1 MSANTAVVATFTQ
14 TAINNYSLTVS
25 KVGSGTVTS
34 DTGAINCGATCSAS
48 LASGSTII
56 LTAAPAANYTFNGW
70 SGGVC
75 SGTGTCSVTMSAART
90 VVATFTSSGGGGT
103 SALSFHTYA
112 SNPSGN
118 GTSPMT
124 TSAVDTTSATPVTI
138 LVQMLTQ
145 TTGAFA
151 GLSDNKGNTY
161 VRIGSAQNYAGTAE
175 TLLYKCENATVG
187 TGHTFSL
194 TKPSGWEKD
203 EATIFVVGV
212 NGGIGSVG
220 VWSFLNTSTF
230 SGTAITTTAANSVVV
245 SFWGPADWSGGTV
258 NYTPPSGWTKLDQVP
273 DASNSNSG
281 ADAYKVV
288 AASGTSV
295 NTTWTSTQSVQSG
308 SSMWLIEVKP

>member
-1 MSANTAVVATFTQ
+1 MSANTAVTATFTQ
-14 TAINNYSLTVS
+14 TPTNNYSLTVS

-48 LASGSTII
+48 LASGSTIV
-56 LTAAPAANYTFNGW
+56 LTAAPAANYTFSGW

-103 SALSFHTYA
+103 LTVGFHTYKA
-112 SNPSGN
+112 NPSGS

-124 TSAVDTTSATPVTI
+124 TPAVDTTASGPVTI
-138 LVQMLTQ
+138 LIQVLTQ
-145 TTGAFA
+145 TNGAFA
-151 GLSDNKGNTY
+151 SLSDSKGNAY
-161 VRIGSAQNYAGTAE
+161 VRIGNAQNYAGTAE
-175 TLLYKCENATVG
+175 TLLYKCENAIVG

-194 TKPSGWEKD
+194 NKAGGYGAD
-203 EATIFVVGV
+203 EASIFVVGV
-212 NGGIGSVG
+212 TGGTGTVG
-220 VWSFLNTSTF
+220 AWSFLNTSTY
-230 SGTAITTTAANSVVV
+230 SGSAITTTAANSLVV
-245 SFWGPADWSGGTV
+245 SFWGPADYSGGTV
-258 NYTPPSGWTKLDQVP
+258 NYTPPSGWTKLDQVS

-295 NTTWTSTQSVQSG
+295 NTIWTSNQSVQSG
-308 SSMWLIEVKP
+308 GSMWLIEVKP